1 MSTLFDTLRVT
12 KDLQSSGFDTRQSE
26 GIVAALEISLD
37 SAVATKADIAAVR
50 SEIAQLKTELKADNG
65 TLRSELKAEIDTL
78 RTELKAEIDTLR
90 TELKAEIDTLRTEL
104 KAEIDTLRTE
114 LKAGTET
121 LRTEV
126 KAEIHAQAN
135 KTILAVIAVAAVVL
149 AAIKLL

>member
-78 RTELKAEIDTLR
+78 RTELKA
-90 TELKAEIDTLRTEL
+90 
-104 KAEIDTLRTE
+104 
-114 LKAGTET
+114 GTET

>member
-26 GIVAALEISLD
+26 GIVAALESSLE
-37 SAVATKADIAAVR
+37 SAVATKADVTAVR
-50 SEIAQLKTELKADNG
+50 SEIAQQKTELKADNG
-65 TLRSELKAEIDTL
+65 TLRTEVKAEID
-78 RTELKAEIDTLR
+78 
-90 TELKAEIDTLRTEL
+90 
-104 KAEIDTLRTE
+104 
-114 LKAGTET
+114 T

>member
-26 GIVAALEISLD
+26 GIVAALESSLE
-37 SAVATKADIAAVR
+37 SAVATKADVTAVR
-50 SEIAQLKTELKADNG
+50 SEITQQKTELKADNG
-65 TLRSELKAEIDTL
+65 ALRTEVKAEIDTFRTEVKAEIDTL
-78 RTELKAEIDTLR
+78 RTEVKAEIDTLR
-90 TELKAEIDTLRTEL
+90 TEVKAEID
-104 KAEIDTLRTE
+104 
-114 LKAGTET
+114 T